1 LAAAQDNDYQS
12 YSPYLNHST
21 AVSGVIEF
29 EFDIPSEPHEIKR
42 FSELA
47 TLKRFS
53 FGWFTIRPSANW
65 DSWKW
70 ALFERRRF
78 ERFVAEFQKWTAKIK
93 DLVPLMMALNPHY
106 DNSLVLD
113 KLITNEHSRRVGVA
127 PHASL
132 RRLAIEPGLDQT
144 NFFIEN
150 VKLDAPLEAECLTIA
165 NLVNTSDTHPEPEK
179 VLVEYKRY
187 GGDTD
192 DADIESDHQTEERVH
207 QLASLLSSAGTHG
220 LHTLEFRGLINQSE
234 GKRYAF
240 LFNFPPPSSSDR
252 VPTSLYSLMS
262 RHTTLRMSLPQRF
275 RVAKDAVTAVSAFHA
290 DGWVHKSIRSHSIVF
305 FPTITYNSPSSP
317 IQNEVTF
324 GDCYL
329 TDFEFARPETAQT
342 QYTFDN
348 HLEKILYRHPERQGP
363 PTVSFR
369 KIHDIYALGVVLLEV
384 GVWQTALSIYQQAH
398 KKLKPGVT
406 MSPRGIQNLFIEI
419 ARRQLPHHMGPAYRD
434 AVVKC
439 LLGTGFGEEE
449 NWVMTFYEEVVQNI
463 DVGKLQ

>member
-1 LAAAQDNDYQS
+1 M
-12 YSPYLNHST
+12 
-21 AVSGVIEF
+21 IEF
-29 EFDIPSEPHEIKR
+29 EFDIPSESHEISK
-42 FSELA
+42 FSEI
-47 TLKRFS
+47 TKLKRFTL
-53 FGWFTIRPSANW
+53 GWFTARPSANW

-78 ERFVAEFQKWTAKIK
+78 ERFVAEFQKWTSKIK

-144 NFFIEN
+144 NFLIEN

-165 NLVNTSDTHPEPEK
+165 NLVNTSESYPEPEK
-179 VLVEYKRY
+179 VLVEYKQY
-187 GGDTD
+187 GGDPNDIDPD
-192 DADIESDHQTEERVH
+192 DIDIESDPQTEERVH

-220 LHTLEFRGLINQSE
+220 LHTLEFRGLIHQTE
-234 GKRYAF
+234 AKRYAF
-240 LFNFPPPSSSDR
+240 LFNFPPSSSSDR

-262 RHTTLRMSLPQRF
+262 MHTTLRMSLPQRF

-305 FPTITYNSPSSP
+305 FPTITGNSSSSP
-317 IQNEVTF
+317 MQNEVTF
-324 GDCYL
+324 GECYL
-329 TDFEFARPETAQT
+329 VDFEFARPESAQT

-369 KIHDIYALGVVLLEV
+369 KIHDIYALGVVLLEI

-406 MSPRGIQNLFIEI
+406 MSPRGIQNLFVEI
-419 ARRQLPHHMGPAYRD
+419 AKRQLPHHMGPAYRD

-449 NWVMTFYEEVVQNI
+449 NWVMNFYEEVVQNI
-463 DVGKLQ
+463 DIGKLQ